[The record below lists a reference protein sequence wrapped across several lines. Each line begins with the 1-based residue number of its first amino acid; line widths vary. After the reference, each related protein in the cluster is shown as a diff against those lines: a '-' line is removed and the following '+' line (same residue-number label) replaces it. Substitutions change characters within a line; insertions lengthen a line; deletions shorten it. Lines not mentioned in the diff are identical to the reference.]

1 MRQWPWKALFPTL
14 PENHFYF
21 PFRQST
27 KPQIPGAG
35 TCAIALEEH
44 GAPIE
49 RSRPARS
56 EGISESNQGFT
67 LWETMGHDSFIVS
80 PDEEGGKPP
89 PSCVGAVLKGEKRPA
104 RRMTHCHRH
113 LLRQREASSE
123 KNRRQSFPFRLLLCL
138 PGEKKKKT
146 KTRKNTKKTPT
157 ELQPNR
163 HPCSH
168 EGCALLPRFSS
179 DGAKALRASPAPI
192 SIAHG
197 CTQTTSAATPEL
209 DLPGLPP
216 SSTPNQEDKGTA
228 LLMSSSTPQ
237 SPKTSSVEVVAA
249 PMQSPYPDASP
260 SAADQLLMRK
270 ISILITETLKK
281 ARGRVMQ
288 LPGALSLVPTLGRQ

>member
-21 PFRQST
+21 LFRQST

-138 PGEKKKKT
+138 PGEKKKK
-146 KTRKNTKKTPT
+146 KQKQEKTPKKPPESCSQIAIPAAMKDARCSPGSAVMGQKLSKHHPHPSASPT
-157 ELQPNR
+157 GALRPHQQPPLNLIYQVCPPAAPQTKR
-163 HPCSH
+163 KRGQPCS
-168 EGCALLPRFSS
+168 
-179 DGAKALRASPAPI
+179 
-192 SIAHG
+192 
-197 CTQTTSAATPEL
+197 
-209 DLPGLPP
+209 
-216 SSTPNQEDKGTA
+216 
-228 LLMSSSTPQ
+228 
-237 SPKTSSVEVVAA
+237 
-249 PMQSPYPDASP
+249 
-260 SAADQLLMRK
+260 
-270 ISILITETLKK
+270 
-281 ARGRVMQ
+281 
-288 LPGALSLVPTLGRQ
+288 